1 MNSINIFDV
10 FLDNLTVKQ
19 LWDKLEEFITSKT
32 NHLVVTVNAE
42 FTLLARKNELF
53 RNILNGA
60 DLSLPDGSGPALAAL
75 TYGKKIKRHVGA
87 DLTANLL
94 NYAQNNN
101 LPVAVINWRGGLSN
115 SKELTEKIVSR
126 YPALKIIIIDTERD
140 VELNQSQ
147 IEKINS
153 FAPVLMF
160 STLGAPWQ
168 EYFLDKNR
176 NTFES
181 VRLMVGVG
189 GSFDFL
195 INKIKRAPL
204 LWRQLGIEFLW
215 RLIQQPQRWR
225 RIWNAVPVFIFT
237 FLKWRYFEQKKNR

>member
-1 MNSINIFDV
+1 
-10 FLDNLTVKQ
+10 
-19 LWDKLEEFITSKT
+19 
-32 NHLVVTVNAE
+32 
-42 FTLLARKNELF
+42 
-53 RNILNGA
+53 
-60 DLSLPDGSGPALAAL
+60 
-75 TYGKKIKRHVGA
+75 
-87 DLTANLL
+87 
-94 NYAQNNN
+94 
-101 LPVAVINWRGGLSN
+101 
-115 SKELTEKIVSR
+115 
-126 YPALKIIIIDTERD
+126 
-140 VELNQSQ
+140 
-147 IEKINS
+147 
-153 FAPVLMF
+153 MF